1 MTELHT
7 PASVDLIDALAQ
19 LDRFPAVKAIRHQ
32 RGKVVDATQG
42 SYDRLFD
49 PALPGLTLGER
60 LQALRA
66 AGLSHQE
73 ILDALHAAA
82 IFAWANRLMLN
93 LGEAVHP

>member
-1 MTELHT
+1 MIAQVFENPHTAGTNAREKALVQFAIDLTEA
-7 PASVDLIDALAQ
+7 PNQ
-19 LDRFPAVKAIRHQ
+19 L
-32 RGKVVDATQG
+32 
-42 SYDRLFD
+42 S
-49 PALPGLTLGER
+49 GER